1 MIDSC
6 DHRKDRFQIG
16 NRFAVIEA
24 VGDDPQSQRLG
35 AVDGFGSDLSIHH
48 NARKL
53 RHFGQP
59 TAMLLFNFDR

>member
-1 MIDSC
+1 MTRRAS
-6 DHRKDRFQIG
+6 
-16 NRFAVIEA
+16 
-24 VGDDPQSQRLG
+24 RLG